1 MTAGSAG
8 RAAGRLALRTWERL
22 AHPFRRWAVLR
33 RLNRRPSPGSV
44 LVVCHGNICRSPYA
58 AAVLQSRLVPRAV
71 EVASAGFIQ
80 PGRPC
85 PDAAVAVATARGFDL
100 SAHRSHLLAAPEV
113 HRADLILVMSTA
125 QHWAVRALFGRRSHD
140 VIVLGDLDPEPIEA
154 REIRDPV
161 EQPKEIFALSYARI
175 DRCIGEF
182 VRVTAGRT
190 QPEAMSERRE
200 QTA

>member
-1 MTAGSAG
+1 MEGGLG
-8 RAAGRLALRTWERL
+8 RAAGRMALRTWERL

-58 AAVLQSRLVPRAV
+58 AAVLQSRLVPLGV

-85 PDAAVAVATARGFDL
+85 PDAGVAVAAARGFDL
-100 SAHRSHLLAAPEV
+100 SAHRSHLLATPEV
-113 HRADLILVMSTA
+113 HGAVLIMVRSTA
-125 QHWAVRALFGRRSHD
+125 PHWAIRELFGRRGDD

-161 EQPKEIFALSYARI
+161 EQPEEIFALSYSRI

-182 VRVTAGRT
+182 VRVTTRRT
-190 QPEAMSERRE
+190 EPVTRRDARE